1 MAVSGERGKVLLTSA
16 SSTPAESMSVTWKI
30 EVETQTKRGRERSET
45 TTGLEIGIETGI
57 AREIG
62 TENETARRGES
73 ETLIAI
79 VTEIVTGIATGIAI
93 VTEGD
98 VAGAG
103 KRTEILGRRIVIVTE
118 IATEN
123 ARIVAAV
130 VRERRSIEETRR
142 RETRTERGRKTRTRI
157 KRRKRCG
164 LCLRSD
170 RYSRNYSSISCFSS
184 VIYRK
189 NSVEYRIVSE
199 H

>member
-45 TTGLEIGIETGI
+45 TTGLEIGIETETGT

-73 ETLIAI
+73 ETLI
-79 VTEIVTGIATGIAI
+79 VTEIVIGIATGIAI
-93 VTEGD
+93 VTEGG

-103 KRTEILGRRIVIVTE
+103 KRTEILRRRIVIVTE

-157 KRRKRCG
+157 KRRKRT
-164 LCLRSD
+164 
-170 RYSRNYSSISCFSS
+170 
-184 VIYRK
+184 
-189 NSVEYRIVSE
+189 RIVVRTVTKTGTRAE
-199 H
+199 TKTKIRYPITDMMNNF